1 MLGLTSLD
9 FSDNQVS
16 DISVVAGLQ
25 SLNAL
30 WMYGNQVSDYS
41 ALTGLANLR
50 TLMIRDNPLGDLSDL
65 QQVFYRLNRIDVDVM
80 ERGDSR

>member
-1 MLGLTSLD
+1 M
-9 FSDNQVS
+9 
-16 DISVVAGLQ
+16 VAGLQ